1 MENRTESRQ
10 SDGREA
16 LHKGE
21 PSANPSTTTST
32 GNRRKQAP
40 WLSLTLDAYVKAERA
55 RRASRIADALGSPLV
70 AKCARIRM
78 FRHRAIAYHLEQAM
92 NHETT

>member
-10 SDGREA
+10 SDGQEA
-16 LHKGE
+16 LYEGE
-21 PSANPSTTTST
+21 PSAKPSTTASP

-40 WLSLTLDAYVKAERA
+40 WLSLALDACVKAERA
-55 RRASRIADALGSPLV
+55 RRAWRIADALGSPWV

-92 NHETT
+92 NHETN